1 MLFLNLMDQHRIL
14 VLGAGRSS
22 SVLIRYL
29 LREGEAR
36 GWTVTVA
43 DADEALA
50 RQRVAQAAN
59 GQSLY
64 CPLSDENL
72 LRSAIRASDLVISLV
87 PAGLHPAVA
96 AICLNE
102 NRHMLTASYVSPAMQ
117 ALHPEAQA
125 KGLLFLNECGLD
137 PGLDHMSALA
147 VIHRLQGEGY
157 TLTSFESYTGGLID
171 PASDPDNPWRYRF
184 TWNPRN
190 VVVAG
195 QGTARFRWGGMDK
208 FIPYHQLFHRV
219 TPIEV
224 AGVGW
229 VEGYANR
236 DSLQYQELYGL
247 RDIATL
253 IRGTLRFQGFCSAWN
268 VLVQL
273 GCTEDSYPID
283 GVQHLTHAGFIERFV
298 PADAAA
304 LELRVARLAG
314 VAASG
319 DEMAKLKWAGFF
331 RDDPVGLAKGTPA
344 QITEHILAKCW
355 ALQPGHRDLV
365 VMWHRFQGYRDNQRL
380 EIQSSFSATG
390 DACETAMARTVGLP
404 LAIAA
409 KLLLTGKLKQ
419 RGVVVPVHPDVY
431 QPILTELQTHHIRF
445 TEHERLLTS

>member
-1 MLFLNLMDQHRIL
+1 MDQHRIL

-59 GQSLY
+59 GHSLH

-87 PAGLHPAVA
+87 PAGLHPVVA

-117 ALHPEAQA
+117 ALHTEARA

-171 PASDPDNPWRYRF
+171 PASDPGNPWRYRF

-195 QGTARFRWGGMDK
+195 QGTAKFRWGGMDK

-219 TPIEV
+219 TPIDV
-224 AGVGW
+224 AGVGR

-247 RDIATL
+247 QDIATL

-331 RDDPVGLAKGTPA
+331 RDDPVGLANGTPA

-355 ALQPGHRDLV
+355 TLQPGHRDLV
-365 VMWHRFQGYRDNQRL
+365 VMWHRFQGYRDDQRL

-390 DACETAMARTVGLP
+390 DAGETAMARTVGLP